1 MIALASW
8 ANGRIYI
15 EECFA
20 SGQRY
25 WSSEQDDAVR
35 STLERRGIIDNTRV
49 CNAVIVDGQTG
60 PRVAPE
66 GFIMKNWSAFVER
79 REAISFEL
87 LLDIRDPLDEEA
99 EEEEAPPLE
108 PNPGYQPEPEPCL
121 EYIAASSLADLFGY

>member
-1 MIALASW
+1 MTALVSW

-35 STLERRGIIDNTRV
+35 STLERRGIIDNTQV
-49 CNAVIVDGQTG
+49 CNAVIVDSQTG
-60 PRVAPE
+60 ARVAPE
-66 GFIMKNWSAFVER
+66 GFIMQKWSAFVDR
-79 REAISFEL
+79 REALSFEL
-87 LLDIRDPLDEEA
+87 LLDFRDPLDEEAEAEA

-108 PNPGYQPEPEPCL
+108 PIPGL
-121 EYIAASSLADLFGY
+121 EYITASSLVELFGSY